1 MVAEITVWSWVELSI
16 AMMTGAVDSGSA
28 GTVVVGFSCALRMV
42 SCGVAQEL
50 VVVGDF
56 AVMVVFSGRV
66 VGELFV
72 WSGDEVLLILAVVS
86 KFIWKWAS
94 SLLETWR
101 KWLIGCIFVVL
112 VSWWLLLVAGLVA
125 EILGVVVVV
134 SREM

>member
-16 AMMTGAVDSGSA
+16 AMMTGTADPGSA
-28 GTVVVGFSCALRMV
+28 GTVLVEFSCAMRMV

-56 AVMVVFSGRV
+56 AVMVEFSGRV

-72 WSGDEVLLILAVVS
+72 WSGDGVLLILAVVV
-86 KFIWKWAS
+86 KFVWKS
-94 SLLETWR
+94 VVSLLDTWR

-112 VSWWLLLVAGLVA
+112 V
-125 EILGVVVVV
+125 I
-134 SREM
+134 